1 MPMTEYPVPVL
12 SPLETRVLGVMVEKQ
27 LTTPDNYPL
36 TLNALTAGCNQ
47 KTSRDPVMNA
57 AETEV
62 QEVLDELKGK
72 NLVIQTWGASR
83 RVVRHGHNLPKI
95 LNTDTGTTALIV
107 ALMLKG
113 PQTPGEL
120 RIACDRLHEFADLS
134 SIEAYLEEMAA
145 RPGGA
150 LAVRLPKQPGAREH
164 RWAHLL
170 NGPIDTAL
178 AMAAGEER
186 GETGKSRLSA
196 LEEEVAQLRSD
207 LAELRMMVEEALTR
221 P

>member
-134 SIEAYLEEMAA
+134 SIA
-145 RPGGA
+145 
-150 LAVRLPKQPGAREH
+150 
-164 RWAHLL
+164 
-170 NGPIDTAL
+170 
-178 AMAAGEER
+178 
-186 GETGKSRLSA
+186 
-196 LEEEVAQLRSD
+196 
-207 LAELRMMVEEALTR
+207 
-221 P
+221 

>member
-1 MPMTEYPVPVL
+1 MTQFPVPIL
-12 SPLETRVLGVMVEKQ
+12 CALETRVLGVLVEKQ

-57 AETEV
+57 TETEV
-62 QEVLDELKGK
+62 QTVLDDLKAK

-107 ALMLKG
+107 ALMLRG

-134 SIEAYLEEMAA
+134 SVEAYLEEMAA

-170 NGPIDTAL
+170 NGPIDTTL
-178 AMAAGEER
+178 AMATEDR

-207 LAELRMMVEEALTR
+207 LTELRLMVEEALTK